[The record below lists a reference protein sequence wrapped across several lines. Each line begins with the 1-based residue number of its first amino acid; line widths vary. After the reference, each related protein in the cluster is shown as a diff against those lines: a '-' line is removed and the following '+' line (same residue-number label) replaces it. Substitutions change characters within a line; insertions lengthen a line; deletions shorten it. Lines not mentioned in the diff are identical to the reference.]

1 LRERN
6 DALEAADKVKT
17 EFLANMS
24 YELRSPLTSISG
36 FAEMLSKSYIGPL
49 NATQAEYVN
58 HIFESSQHLSQLI
71 SAIIDLATIEAGYMQ
86 LTMAPF
92 ELPPAI
98 EQVRSLS
105 AQGLKSQG
113 LTLTCHVRSGITT
126 MVGDEMRVKQIML
139 NLITTLAK
147 YAKSGSEIA
156 LIADA
161 DADGTTIIRVRG
173 TTRSGTQQLAQMLE
187 STSEL
192 GLTVVRRFVGLHG
205 GEVVIEQ
212 LEGAISTIYA
222 TFPRQTDQ
230 SVLRAAG

>member
-1 LRERN
+1 
-6 DALEAADKVKT
+6 
-17 EFLANMS
+17 
-24 YELRSPLTSISG
+24 
-36 FAEMLSKSYIGPL
+36 
-49 NATQAEYVN
+49 
-58 HIFESSQHLSQLI
+58 
-71 SAIIDLATIEAGYMQ
+71 
-86 LTMAPF
+86 
-92 ELPPAI
+92 
-98 EQVRSLS
+98 
-105 AQGLKSQG
+105 
-113 LTLTCHVRSGITT
+113 VRSGITT